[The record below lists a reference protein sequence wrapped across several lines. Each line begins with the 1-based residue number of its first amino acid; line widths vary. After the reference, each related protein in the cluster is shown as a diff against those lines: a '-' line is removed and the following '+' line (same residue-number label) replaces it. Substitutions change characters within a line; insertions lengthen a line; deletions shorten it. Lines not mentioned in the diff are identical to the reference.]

1 MSEPLHIHPISIGT
15 EDIVDMALIQ
25 LVLVLVLAVSQV
37 ALRIFARS
45 VDEEDMPLLG
55 IATVVLPRDSAICM
69 KNSGK
74 CWMRRAKRI
83 DKRAYSWY
91 TKFT

>member
-37 ALRIFARS
+37 ALRILARS
-45 VDEEDMPLLG
+45 IDEEDIVGARFFLNARIHAG
-55 IATVVLPRDSAICM
+55 IDVP
-69 KNSGK
+69 
-74 CWMRRAKRI
+74 
-83 DKRAYSWY
+83 
-91 TKFT
+91 